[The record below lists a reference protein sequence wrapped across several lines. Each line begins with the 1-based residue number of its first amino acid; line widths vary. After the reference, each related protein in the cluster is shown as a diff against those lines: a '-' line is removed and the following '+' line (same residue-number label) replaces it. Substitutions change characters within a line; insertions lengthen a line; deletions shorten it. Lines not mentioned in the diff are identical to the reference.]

1 MHTERVV
8 VRVSGK
14 ETKKRSAGEG
24 KRTKDDEGM
33 GYNGRKEFVSREK
46 SSLSASGN
54 FFPAEWKSR
63 EEGRARIWIRSWR
76 ESLEN
81 IYQMHVYIINN
92 LFGKCEIREVEKYD
106 VSGLFEDWMSIG
118 VYLYVF
124 CLSCLNFERFLLI
137 FFIFFFLSIVSGS
150 TSRWPARRPEWTAKR
165 FG

>member
-33 GYNGRKEFVSREK
+33 GYNGRKEFLSREK

-137 FFIFFFLSIVSGS
+137 FFFLSIVSGS